1 MEITPNEICFL
12 NYINGLDHSDN
23 LPDYWK
29 YTYGINP
36 DKVTKKLID
45 TGLLEFRINIEANIS
60 KLTVPQ
66 LKEVLKNNNLAV
78 NGNKNDLIARIFENI
93 DLSYLEDKFS
103 TKRFCLTNNGK
114 QMIQDYYLF
123 IINQKENYNFKD
135 EDILTIYQNFS
146 DKDNVSKLIELFK
159 FVIDN
164 DLSTKNYSDLD
175 LRSLQFYQFYLKI
188 DMYNDALFYIIIN
201 YKLKLFNF
209 RTIENTVYL
218 DDVSFITF
226 NDTFIDKLKNI
237 ISLTDATE
245 TELKNI
251 IYEEQL
257 TSSLPFKYFSNEECY
272 KILLDLLNNKPF
284 NIKNYKT
291 NTPVQNNPN
300 YVYYSFNNNIIDES
314 FGSINIK
321 VKNKSNNFIN
331 NLIDNLKRK
340 IKKVNPRGKGF

>member
-1 MEITPNEICFL
+1 MEIKPNEICFL
-12 NYINGLDHSDN
+12 NYINGLDHSTN

-36 DKVTKKLID
+36 NKVSKKLVD
-45 TGLLEFRINIEANIS
+45 MGFLEFRLDIEANIS
-60 KLTVPQ
+60 RLTIPQ
-66 LKEVLKNNNLAV
+66 LKEILKNNNLQV
-78 NGNKNDLIARIFENI
+78 KGKKDDLIARIFENI
-93 DLSYLEDKFS
+93 DLTYLEEIFPA
-103 TKRFCLTNNGK
+103 KRFCLTSEGK
-114 QMIQDYYLF
+114 KLVKNYYLF
-123 IINQKENYNFKD
+123 IINQKENYCFKD
-135 EDILTIYQNFS
+135 EDILKIYQNFS
-146 DKDNVSKLIELFK
+146 NNDDISKLIELFK
-159 FVIDN
+159 LVLKN
-164 DLSTKNYSDLD
+164 DLLEKNYSDLE
-175 LRSLQFYQFYLKI
+175 LRTLQFYQFYLKI

-331 NLIDNLKRK
+331 NLIDNLKKK
-340 IKKVNPRGKGF
+340 IKKS